1 MKKWLVALM
10 ALFLLTGCGGIFQ
23 PMPTPDEDT
32 VATQVAA
39 ILTTMPTATTES
51 GGQPTQPL
59 PTIPPTETLPLPTE
73 TTEPTQPPVS
83 PTEPAT
89 QPTAAPTETLRP
101 TSTPTVQPTPTIAF
115 TPSPNDPV
123 ARLGPASWTDNMDRD
138 NNWPTGSDQFT
149 EISFSDG
156 VMFLTGL
163 TTTDGWRLTWPEL
176 TDFYLEMTF
185 QTSNCTANDRYGMI
199 VRVPESRNPNR
210 GYLVGLT
217 CDGKVSLRRWDATVG
232 ARGEMANLI
241 PWTAKAAVKAGSNQ
255 TNRLGLMAIGD
266 RLIVY
271 VNGELVG
278 EARDNT
284 FSKGYFG
291 VFVGARDTEK
301 FTIKVDQVRYWENP
315 TP

>member
-1 MKKWLVALM
+1 MKKLIAAIF
-10 ALFLLTGCGGIFQ
+10 ALFLAAGCGGLLQ

-32 VATQVAA
+32 IATQVAA
-39 ILTTMPTATTES
+39 ILTTMPTATGEAEV
-51 GGQPTQPL
+51 QPTQPL
-59 PTIPPTETLPLPTE
+59 PTIPPTETPPLPTE
-73 TTEPTQPPVS
+73 TSQPTEAIPSPTQPV
-83 PTEPAT
+83 E
-89 QPTAAPTETLRP
+89 QPTAIPTETPMPSP
-101 TSTPTVQPTPTIAF
+101 TPQPTATIVF

-123 ARLGPASWTDNMDRD
+123 ARLGPASWTDNMDKD
-138 NNWPTGSDQFT
+138 NNWPTGSDKFT

-163 TTTDGWRLTWPEL
+163 TTTDGWRLTWPQL
-176 TDFYLEMTF
+176 TNFYLEMTF
-185 QTSNCTANDRYGMI
+185 QTGNCSGNDRYGMI
-199 VRVPESRNPNR
+199 VRVPESRNPDR
-210 GYLVGLT
+210 GYLAGLT

-232 ARGEMANLI
+232 AKGEMVNLI
-241 PWTAKAAVKAGSNQ
+241 PWTAKSVVKTGSNQ

-284 FSKGYFG
+284 FGKGYFG

>member
-1 MKKWLVALM
+1 MKKMIAAIF
-10 ALFLLTGCGGIFQ
+10 ALFLLAGCGGVFQ

-32 VATQVAA
+32 IATQVAA
-39 ILTTMPTATTES
+39 ILTTMPTATEEA
-51 GGQPTQPL
+51 GLQPTQPL
-59 PTIPPTETLPLPTE
+59 PTIPPTETLPLPTDTAE
-73 TTEPTQPPVS
+73 PTPLPPTPTEPVTEPTPLPTETPLPS
-83 PTEPAT
+83 PTP
-89 QPTAAPTETLRP
+89 QPTA
-101 TSTPTVQPTPTIAF
+101 TIAF

-123 ARLGPASWTDNMDRD
+123 ARLGPATWTDNMDRD
-138 NNWPTGSDQFT
+138 NNWPTGGDPFT

-176 TDFYLEMTF
+176 TNFYLEMTF
-185 QTSNCTANDRYGMI
+185 QTGNCGANDRYGMI

-232 ARGEMANLI
+232 ARGEMVNLI
-241 PWTAKAAVKAGSNQ
+241 PWTAKSAVKSGANQ

-266 RLIVY
+266 RLIIY
-271 VNGELVG
+271 VNGELAG
-278 EARDNT
+278 EVRDDT
-284 FSKGYFG
+284 FTKGYFG

>member
-1 MKKWLVALM
+1 MKKMIAALF
-10 ALFLLTGCGGIFQ
+10 ALFLLAGCGGLFQ
-23 PMPTPDEDT
+23 PMPTPNEDT
-32 VATQVAA
+32 IATQVAA
-39 ILTTMPTATTES
+39 ILTTMPTATEDA
-51 GGQPTQPL
+51 GLQPTQPL
-59 PTIPPTETLPLPTE
+59 PTIPPTETPLLPTE
-73 TTEPTQPPVS
+73 TTEPTQVQPS
-83 PTEPAT
+83 PTEPPALPTETPMPTPTAT
-89 QPTAAPTETLRP
+89 PQPTA
-101 TSTPTVQPTPTIAF
+101 TIAF

-123 ARLGPASWTDNMDRD
+123 ARLGPASWTDNMDKD
-138 NNWPTGSDQFT
+138 NNWPMGSDKFT

-163 TTTDGWRLTWPEL
+163 TTTDGWRLTWTEL
-176 TDFYLEMTF
+176 TNFYLEMTF
-185 QTSNCTANDRYGMI
+185 QTGNCSANDRYGMI
-199 VRVPESRNPNR
+199 VRVPESRNPDR
-210 GYLVGLT
+210 GYLAGLS

-232 ARGEMANLI
+232 ARGEMFNLI
-241 PWTAKAAVKAGSNQ
+241 PWTAKAAVKAGANQ

-266 RLIVY
+266 RLILY

-291 VFVGARDTEK
+291 VFVGARDTEN

>member
-1 MKKWLVALM
+1 MKKLIAAIF
-10 ALFLLTGCGGIFQ
+10 ALFLAAGCGGLFQ
-23 PMPTPDEDT
+23 PMPTPDENT
-32 VATQVAA
+32 IATQVAA
-39 ILTTMPTATTES
+39 ILTTMPTVTGEAEV
-51 GGQPTQPL
+51 QPTQPL
-59 PTIPPTETLPLPTE
+59 PTIPPTETPPLPTE
-73 TTEPTQPPVS
+73 TSQPTEAIPSPTQPV
-83 PTEPAT
+83 E
-89 QPTAAPTETLRP
+89 QPTAIPTETPMPSP
-101 TSTPTVQPTPTIAF
+101 TPQPTATIAF

-123 ARLGPASWTDNMDRD
+123 ARLGPASWTDNMDKD
-138 NNWPTGSDQFT
+138 NNWPTGSDKFT

-163 TTTDGWRLTWPEL
+163 TTTDGWRLTWPQL
-176 TDFYLEMTF
+176 TNFYLEMTF
-185 QTSNCTANDRYGMI
+185 QTGNCSGNDRYGMI
-199 VRVPESRNPNR
+199 VRVPESRNPDR
-210 GYLVGLT
+210 GYLAGLT

-232 ARGEMANLI
+232 AKGEMVNLI
-241 PWTAKAAVKAGSNQ
+241 PWTAKSVVKTGSNQ

-284 FSKGYFG
+284 FGKGYFG